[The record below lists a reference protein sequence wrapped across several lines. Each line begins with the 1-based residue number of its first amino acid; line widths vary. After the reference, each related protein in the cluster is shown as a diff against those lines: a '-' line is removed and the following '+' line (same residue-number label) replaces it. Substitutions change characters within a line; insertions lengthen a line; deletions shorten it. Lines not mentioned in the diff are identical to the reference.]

1 VLYELLARN
10 SEIYKQIILF
20 RRIISKVIKGD
31 VKPLIGYFKYLKL
44 ESRLKEKDL
53 EALSAVISNYGFGLT
68 NQILSSLIQEKPII
82 IEFPDKCK
90 FYMTHPED
98 YMHASLYYETK
109 TFKFVMKQ
117 IKNCKVFVDVG
128 ANIGGY
134 SIRAAKYC
142 KVYAIEP
149 LPRNYKILKINE
161 KLNNVKIN
169 SFNLAASKE
178 KGKIKL
184 YYKLGAYGTPSIKR
198 KQKEFVEVEMKP
210 LDEIIN
216 EESIDLIKIDV
227 EGAED
232 LVLEG
237 ARNCLKRTKMVIIE
251 YNDDSFLKAY
261 RILKEED
268 FKLKKFLNYYYIIS
282 QKKIGIQNILFTK

>member
-1 VLYELLARN
+1 MNLLTKN
-10 SEIYKQIILF
+10 SEIYKEIRLLRPAIGATI
-20 RRIISKVIKGD
+20 RGD
-31 VKPLIGYFKYLKL
+31 VKPLLAYFRYLTLRNKVKDKDVGILILTFYFGGYNISDQLFSLL
-44 ESRLKEKDL
+44 LNEK
-53 EALSAVISNYGFGLT
+53 
-68 NQILSSLIQEKPII
+68 SLIFKSY
-82 IEFPDKCK
+82 DKCK
-90 FYMTHPED
+90 FVITHPAD
-98 YMHASLYYETK
+98 FINIGLYYHEPE
-109 TFKFVMKQ
+109 TFKFIMKQ

-134 SIRAAKYC
+134 AIRAAKHC

-169 SFNLAASKE
+169 SFNIAAGNKNE
-178 KGKIKL
+178 KVKL
-184 YYKLGAYGTPSIKR
+184 YYTQGNLGLSTIKYV
-198 KQKEFVEVEMKP
+198 QNYFVEVEMKP

-216 EESIDLIKIDV
+216 EESIDLMKIDV

-251 YNDDSFLKAY
+251 RSESFRKVY
-261 RILKEED
+261 RILKEEG
-268 FKLKKFLNYYYIIS
+268 FKLSKFLDNV
-282 QKKIGIQNILFTK
+282 LFTK

>member
-1 VLYELLARN
+1 MNLLKGFINNLLIRN
-10 SEIYKQIILF
+10 IEIYRQVKLLRPAIGALF
-20 RRIISKVIKGD
+20 KGN
-31 VKPLIGYFKYLKL
+31 VKPLIGYFRYLNLKI
-44 ESRLKEKDL
+44 ENKEKLFEFSQGFEDL
-53 EALSAVISNYGFGLT
+53 KYYVLYYYFDAGSR
-68 NQILSSLIQEKPII
+68 ILSLLALEKSIV

-90 FYMTHPED
+90 FFANRLED
-98 YMHASLYYETK
+98 YVHAGLYNELK
-109 TFKFVMKQ
+109 TFNFIKEK
-117 IKNCKVFVDVG
+117 IKNARVFADVG

-169 SFNLAASKE
+169 SFNLAVGKE
-178 KGKIKL
+178 RGKVKL
-184 YYKLGAYGTPSIKR
+184 YYDPRDYGIPSIKR
-198 KQKEFVEVEMKP
+198 KQNYFIEVEMKP

-251 YNDDSFLKAY
+251 RSESFPKAY
-261 RILKEED
+261 RILKEEN
-268 FKLKKFLNYYYIIS
+268 FKLRKFLDHNV
-282 QKKIGIQNILFTK
+282 LFTK